1 MNFKYGTGVPNP
13 KILKKEKKMKNN
25 KIILGFIA
33 GLCLGMPLYGHFQ
46 MILPN
51 NNIVEDQKMA
61 TVGLELIFCHP
72 FEQTFMNMAKPVQ
85 FGVMINGE
93 KKEDLLSTLIEKKMD
108 GFTAWNAGYKL
119 KQPGDYV
126 FYVEPTPYWE
136 PAEEK
141 FIVHYTK
148 TVVNGFG
155 MQQGWDAEIGLE
167 TEIIPLTRPY
177 GLYAG
182 NVFSGLVKVN
192 GKPAPF
198 TDVEVEYYNSEKKY
212 TAPQEP
218 YITQVIKTDAQGVF
232 VYAMPKPGWWGF
244 AALSQRE
251 TKLLNK
257 QDNKEYPVE
266 IGAVIWVNCEEMK

>member
-1 MNFKYGTGVPNP
+1 M
-13 KILKKEKKMKNN
+13 KINN
-25 KIILGFIA
+25 SIKIIIGIFLVV
-33 GLCLGMPLYGHFQ
+33 PLYAHFQ

-51 NNIVEDQKMA
+51 TNIVEDQKSA
-61 TVGLELIFCHP
+61 TINLALIFCHP
-72 FEQTFMNMAKPVQ
+72 FEQQMLNMAKPVQ

-93 KKEDLLSTLIEKKMD
+93 KKEDLLPGLKENRID
-108 GFTAWNAGYKL
+108 GFSTWNTSYKL

-126 FYVEPTPYWE
+126 FYVEPAPYWE

-155 MQQGWDAEIGLE
+155 LQQGWVAEIGLE

-182 NVFSGLVKVN
+182 NVFCGLVKVN
-192 GKPAPF
+192 GKPVPF
-198 TDVEVEYYNSEKKY
+198 TDVEVEYYNVDKKFS
-212 TAPQEP
+212 APQEL
-218 YITQVIKTDAQGVF
+218 YITQMIKTDGQGIF

-244 AALSQRE
+244 AALNERE
-251 TKLLNK
+251 TKMLNK

-266 IGAVIWVNCEEMK
+266 IGAVIWVKCEEMK